1 MGGRSG
7 PIPTTP
13 SPLPRSDDDQGDDL
27 KCPKKVRA
35 SISGPS
41 EGIAEGSYL
50 AVQLD
55 QTSLP
60 ERVVL
65 FDEATNSIVGALAG
79 IPNLPLLMR
88 CLREGVE
95 YLAYVEEIDGG
106 RIDVILARQDR

>member
-7 PIPTTP
+7 PPP
-13 SPLPRSDDDQGDDL
+13 SPPAGPRPDDGQGDDL

-35 SISGPS
+35 SIAGPS
-41 EGIAEGSYL
+41 DGITEGSYL
-50 AVQLD
+50 EVQLD
-55 QTSLP
+55 QTSNP

-88 CLREGVE
+88 CLKEGVE
-95 YLAYVEEIDGG
+95 YLAYVEEVDGG